1 MGTRNPN
8 GMGSIYKRKK
18 DDLYIWVRRQNGKIQ
33 TDSDKDLNALTERV
47 RQKIGLPIIKN
58 KTKVDEWFKSWLDFY
73 ILPIKKP
80 ATYEQYKII
89 YEQHIK
95 PVIGNKLISK
105 VQSHDIQEVIAE
117 MAKKTRKIRRAKK
130 KEDGT
135 EEVIWEDTG
144 EKLSTWTMK
153 HAKKIMHSAFERAR
167 KEKYVSSNPVE
178 DIEIPKRQAKERKT
192 LNSEE
197 LSKLFSVLKN
207 SRWIWAVKFLL
218 VTGMR
223 RGEILSL
230 RWSDI
235 DFANRRI
242 TVDESNSR
250 TGLNDTKSANVHYI
264 PLTDKAI
271 EYLNSQK
278 QMLEKEENPILV
290 NEKLKESNIVF
301 PSKYGT
307 MLKPNSFYNMLSR
320 YAKKAGIYATPHC
333 IRHTFVYMSRKKLSL
348 KELQSILGHDESTTT
363 LDIYGNMLDESTDE
377 TARRIDEVF
386 KDIDREIEKQE
397 SAKVI
402 DFTKYKKRA

>member
-1 MGTRNPN
+1 MRTRNPN
-8 GMGSIYKRKK
+8 GMGTIYKRKDGRYVWK
-18 DDLYIWVRRQNGKIQ
+18 RVQDGQVQ
-33 TDSDKDLNALTERV
+33 TDSDMDLNALMERV
-47 RQKIGLPIIKN
+47 KEKIGLPVKKN
-58 KTKVDEWFKSWLDFY
+58 KTKVNEWFNSWLNLY
-73 ILPIKKP
+73 IKPIKKE

-89 YEQHIK
+89 YEKHIK
-95 PVIGNKLISK
+95 PVIGNRLISK
-105 VQSHDIQEVIAE
+105 IQPCDIQAVIAE
-117 MAKKTRKIRRAKK
+117 MAQKTRKIRRVKNK
-130 KEDGT
+130 DNDTKEI
-135 EEVIWEDTG
+135 IWEDTG

-153 HAKKIMHSAFERAR
+153 HARKIMHSAFERAK
-167 KEKYVSSNPVE
+167 KEKYISSNPVV
-178 DIEIPKRQAKERKT
+178 DIEIPKRQPKERKT

-290 NEKLKESNIVF
+290 NEKLKESNIIF

-363 LDIYGNMLDESTDE
+363 LDIYGNILDETTDE
-377 TARRIDEVF
+377 TARRMDEVF